1 MQVKISHSY
10 FFKTAIDFYFT
21 YLAKG
26 RLELVHEF
34 LQMGADPARRAGEW
48 TASSLAR
55 SMQHFNVADL
65 LDRHMSER
73 VESLLKTYRDRHDEE
88 QINVDLILDLLH
100 LIEQHQDPGAVLIFL
115 PGYEEI
121 MTLRDKIL
129 NFDPR
134 FASSGKHEV

>member
-1 MQVKISHSY
+1 MLLN
-10 FFKTAIDFYFT
+10 F
-21 YLAKG
+21 LAKG

-65 LDRHMSER
+65 LDRQMSDR
-73 VESLLKTYRDRHDEE
+73 VESLLKIYRDRHDEE

-129 NFDPR
+129 NYDPR
-134 FASSGKHEV
+134 FASTGKHEV